1 MPPEATG
8 LWRLRSRT
16 VGIGCSTPDKSHYR
30 TMRTQGPGL
39 EALKGESDMGSRRE
53 AANHETEVQ
62 ARAYP
67 IENKAR
73 PSRFGACQGRR
84 DRKLEIVRIATQLST
99 FDR

>member
-1 MPPEATG
+1 MA
-8 LWRLRSRT
+8 
-16 VGIGCSTPDKSHYR
+16 
-30 TMRTQGPGL
+30 
-39 EALKGESDMGSRRE
+39 SRRE
-53 AANHETEVQ
+53 AANHETETQ